1 MVNPVEIRDL
11 DYFVAIARGGS
22 LARAADDL
30 DMSSA
35 ALSKSL
41 RRLETAVAA
50 KLMERGRRGLV
61 PTPSGK
67 LLLDRAER
75 LRLTIADLK
84 REAAELASG
93 RAGRIRVGTSPVESE
108 RVAIACT
115 TLLAGAPELQIEVVV
130 STSNDQLIPRLSAG
144 ELDLVVS
151 QVSVKY
157 AGVVH
162 ETLCSDTFVVCA
174 SPAHPLARRRRV
186 SLEDLAAER
195 WALDGAG
202 HRPRQFLEQAF
213 LKRGLTPLRV
223 VLESSS
229 LTARL
234 AAVNHSRCLGY
245 HSRRLLQEA
254 AAGRLC
260 AVELAA
266 DEAAWPVSVDVMYR
280 RDGYLP
286 RAAQRLLDTLRR
298 SIHWS
303 D

>member
-1 MVNPVEIRDL
+1 MEIRDL

-22 LARAADDL
+22 LARAADAL

-41 RRLETAVAA
+41 RRLETAVDA

-93 RAGRIRVGTSPVESE
+93 RAGRIRIGASAVESE

-115 TLLAGAPELQIEVVV
+115 GLLADAPELQIEVVV
-130 STSNDQLIPRLSAG
+130 STSNDQLLPRLGAG

-162 ETLCSDTFVVCA
+162 ETLCSDSFVVCA

-186 SLEDLAAER
+186 TLEDLAAER

-213 LKRGLTPLRV
+213 LKRGLPPPKV

-229 LTARL
+229 LAARL
-234 AAVNHSRCLGY
+234 AAVTRSRCLGY
-245 HSRRLLQEA
+245 HSRRLLRESA
-254 AAGRLC
+254 TGRFR

-266 DEAAWPVSVDVMYR
+266 NDAAWPVSVDVMYR

-286 RAAQRLLDTLRR
+286 RAAQRLLEALRS
-298 SIHWS
+298 SIRWS